1 MTQLDLETLKP
12 WLGRTQTAED
22 ILTPGLIDKFRATFG
37 TQLWDGAG
45 DVPLGLHW
53 CLTLD
58 AVPGA
63 SLSADGHGTRGGFLP
78 PVPLAGR
85 MWAGGEVTHIAPLSV
100 GHSVTR
106 RSMIADI
113 TAKQGRSGTLVFV
126 SVSNEYL
133 NGTEVCIREKQT
145 IVFLDTTR
153 SQPQSGVPVVP
164 DPQTLQSRLTPD
176 PTLLFRYSA
185 LTFNAH
191 RIHYDH
197 IYATETEAYPGL
209 VVHGPLQATLLLNL
223 AADTLK
229 QCPHRFSFRGLA
241 PLTLPCELQLHCR
254 EDDGSGTVWCQDET
268 GTRSFSADYATT

>member
-1 MTQLDLETLKP
+1 MAQPDLEELKP

-22 ILTPGLIDKFRATFG
+22 ILTPGLIDRFRATFG

-78 PVPLAGR
+78 PVPLPGR
-85 MWAGGEVTHIAPLSV
+85 MWASGEVIHIAPLSV

-145 IVFLDTTR
+145 IVFLDTKRT
-153 SQPQSGVPVVP
+153 QPQSGVPVEP
-164 DPQTLQSRLTPD
+164 DPQTLQSRLAPD

-223 AADTLK
+223 AADTLE

-268 GTRSFSADYATT
+268 GRRGFAADYATT